1 MTQSKWIYGAGAVIL
16 TGLTIWAIATVPE
29 ISQQTDEPSGP
40 RVMSYADNTLSEERD
55 GRTVWKMTAEKVNV
69 DIDTNDAEM
78 AKIDGTFYT
87 EDGRSLTLKA
97 DKGHVDGGTRDVV
110 LTGAIK
116 ATTSDGGLLR
126 AKEVRWTAAEGRLTA
141 GGDAELIHGDVRAT
155 GDRIESTD
163 GFQKFSV
170 IGNAYIEKGGAK

>member
-69 DIDTNDAEM
+69 DIDTNDTGM
-78 AKIDGTFYT
+78 TKIDGTFYA
-87 EDGRSLTLKA
+87 EDGRTLTLQAEEGRMDSK
-97 DKGHVDGGTRDVV
+97 TRDIV
-110 LTGAIK
+110 LTGGIEA
-116 ATTSDGGLLR
+116 ATSDGAHLHARQLT
-126 AKEVRWTAAEGRLTA
+126 WTAAEGMLTA
-141 GGDAELIHGDVRAT
+141 EGDAELVRDDIRAT
-155 GDRIESTD
+155 GDRIVSTD
-163 GFQKFSV
+163 GFQKFS
-170 IGNAYIEKGGAK
+170 IFGNAHIEKGGAK

>member
-69 DIDTNDAEM
+69 DIDTNDTGM
-78 AKIDGTFYT
+78 VKIDGTFYSD
-87 EDGRSLTLKA
+87 DGRSLTLKA
-97 DKGHVDGGTRDVV
+97 DEGRMDSKTRDIV
-110 LTGAIK
+110 LTGTIE
-116 ATTSDGGLLR
+116 ATTSDGARLR
-126 AKEVRWTAAEGRLTA
+126 AKEVKWTAADGSLSAE
-141 GGDAELIHGDVRAT
+141 GDAELIRDGIRAT
-155 GDRIESTD
+155 GDRIVSTD
-163 GFQKFSV
+163 QFQKFSV
-170 IGNAYIEKGGAK
+170 IGNAHIEKGGEK